1 MPKPRKDEF
10 LKFLRF
16 DQKLANSKVASYLK
30 NPRLVVLLLLLVIGV
45 GLNAFFTLPRDLNPQ
60 VNLPYVLVSTV
71 LPGAGPA
78 DVESLVTIPI
88 EDAVNSL
95 DKVKTVTS
103 NSVENAST
111 VTIEFESGV
120 DVDKA
125 KSDVQSA
132 VDSIT
137 DLPDDVISPRVI
149 KLDFENSPVWTFVLT
164 TTADDGSLFK
174 FATHL
179 KQKLED
185 LPEIDSVGVA
195 GLEET
200 EIKIIVN
207 PEVYS
212 SYGVNPFQLS
222 SAVTSGFKSFPAGS
236 VRTENSNFS
245 LTIDPAISTI
255 DDIRKTRVNLNGQN
269 VSLSE
274 IAQIYESPKPGQN
287 QSFIAYPGR
296 ESQRSVTFNV
306 LRVKTFNINRAVSAA
321 HKTVDDEIA
330 ARGEGRFE
338 AVNLVNTSEEIDHQ
352 FSELT
357 RDFLITVF
365 LVVLVLFIFLGPR
378 QAVVSSLSAPLSFL
392 ITFIIMQQT
401 GITLNF
407 LSLFSLILSLGLL
420 VDDTVV
426 VISAMSFYYK
436 TKRFTPIETG
446 LLVWRDFLTPV
457 ATTTITT
464 VWAFLPL
471 LLASGIIGEFIKSIP
486 IVVSTALIS
495 SFFVAMF
502 ITLPLV
508 VILLRPQV
516 PGRVKILFQIIFVL
530 MMAGILF
537 SVIPRGNLFAFEIV
551 ALISLLMVVYILRE
565 KVIIG
570 VRNMQTKRFSSKTRL
585 GRTLNSLR
593 SRNYEEG
600 VISFDRINH
609 AYKDLIQKVIS
620 SRQNRRMV
628 VTMVVIFSIF
638 SFLLL
643 PFGFVKNEFFPKTD
657 SDIVYA
663 SIDFA
668 SGTNVDV
675 TKKEGL
681 RMLSEISKTPGV
693 NFVSLDLGTSINTES
708 GGTQGDS
715 NSLLYSLNLKK
726 EGQREESFEI
736 AEKLRNKFSNYQA
749 GKFQVIEQSGGPPV
763 GADVQIKLVGDDLS
777 VLNKKADEVVAYLE
791 KNPGIANAEKSIQP
805 GTSKIVFVPNSE
817 IIADNNISVDQLGG
831 LLRLYAS
838 GIKFESNKFPGETE
852 EKDITLRLYNET
864 SFVNTLDQI
873 NIPTPT
879 GNIPLASL
887 GTLKLENNPTQ
898 ITREG
903 GKRTISI
910 SAAARR
916 GFNSQTINT
925 ELIKFADSDL
935 HLPSGYEWKTGGAN
949 EENQNSINS
958 ILTAMILSFFL
969 IIVTMVIQFSS
980 FRRALIVM
988 LVIPLSISGVFVI
1001 FALTGTPLSFPA
1013 LIGVLALFG
1022 IVVKNSI
1029 LVVDKIVEN
1038 QKHDMSLIEAIS
1050 EASASRLEPI
1060 ALTSLATI
1068 LGLIPITVTD
1078 PLWRGLGGAIIAGL
1092 TFSGII
1098 MLFFIPT
1105 VYFMWFNTKRET
1117 RR

>member
-1 MPKPRKDEF
+1 MPKSRDEF
-10 LKFLRF
+10 LKFLKF
-16 DQKLANSKVASYLK
+16 DPKLNNSRVAGYLK
-30 NPRLVVLLLLLVIGV
+30 NPRLVILLLLLVIGV
-45 GLNAFFTLPRDLNPQ
+45 GINSFLTLPRDLNPQ
-60 VNLPYVLVSTV
+60 VKIPIVLVSTV

-78 DVESLVTIPI
+78 DVESLVTIPL
-88 EDAVNSL
+88 EDSVNSL

-103 NSVENAST
+103 NSLSNVST
-111 VTIEFESGV
+111 LTIEFESGV
-120 DVDKA
+120 DPDKA
-125 KSDVQSA
+125 KTDVQSA
-132 VDSIT
+132 VDSVS
-137 DLPDDVISPRVI
+137 DLPDDALSPRVI

-164 TTADDGSLFK
+164 THADDGSLFK
-174 FATHL
+174 FATNL
-179 KQKLED
+179 KQKLEE
-185 LPEIDSVGVA
+185 LPEINTVNVS

-200 EIKIIVN
+200 EVKVTIN

-212 SYGVNPFQLS
+212 SYGVNPLQLS
-222 SAVTSGFKSFPAGS
+222 QSITSGFKSFPAGS
-236 VRTENSNFS
+236 VRTEDSNFS
-245 LTIDPAISTI
+245 LTIDPGIITI
-255 DDIRKTRVNLNGQN
+255 DDIRKTRINLNGQN
-269 VSLSE
+269 VALSD
-274 IAQIYESPKPGQN
+274 IAQIAEAPKPGQS
-287 QSFIAYPGR
+287 QSYISYPNK
-296 ESQRSVTFNV
+296 STQKAVTFNV
-306 LRVKTFNINRAVSAA
+306 LRVKTFNINQAVNAA
-321 HKTVDDEIA
+321 HKTVDQEII
-330 ARGEGRFE
+330 ARGEGKFE
-338 AVNLVNTSEEIDHQ
+338 AVNLVNTSQEIDKQ

-365 LVVLVLFIFLGPR
+365 LVMIVLFIFLGPR
-378 QAVVSSLSAPLSFL
+378 QAIVSSLSAPLSFL
-392 ITFIIMQQT
+392 ITFIVMQQT

-436 TKRFTPIETG
+436 TKRFTPVETG

-486 IVVSTALIS
+486 IVVSTALIA
-495 SFFVAMF
+495 SFFVGMF
-502 ITLPLV
+502 ITLPLM
-508 VILLRPQV
+508 VILLRPQI
-516 PGRVKILFQIIFVL
+516 PGRVKILFQALFVL
-530 MMAGILF
+530 ILSAILF
-537 SVIPRGNLFAFEIV
+537 FLVPKGNLFALELV
-551 ALISLLMVVYILRE
+551 ALISFLLVVYILRE
-565 KVIIG
+565 KVVTNINR
-570 VRNMQTKRFSSKTRL
+570 VRKTPLSSKNRF
-585 GRTLNSLR
+585 GRSINFLR
-593 SRNYEEG
+593 NKNFDEG
-600 VISFDRINH
+600 LISFEKLNYSYKKLIERILSDKK
-609 AYKDLIQKVIS
+609 A
-620 SRQNRRMV
+620 RRMV

-643 PFGFVKNEFFPKTD
+643 PLGFVKNEFFPKTD

-663 SIDFA
+663 SIEFA
-668 SGTNVDV
+668 PGTNVDR
-675 TKKEGL
+675 TKQEGL
-681 RMLSEISKTPGV
+681 NMLSEIKKTDGV
-693 NFVSLDLGTSINTES
+693 DFVSLDLGTSINSES

-715 NSLLYSLNLKK
+715 NSLLYSLHLKD
-726 EGQREESFEI
+726 EGKRAESFDI
-736 AEKLRNKFSNYQA
+736 AEKLRNKFSNYQS
-749 GKFQVIEQSGGPPV
+749 GKFQIIEQSGGPPV

-791 KNPGIANAEKSIQP
+791 KNSGVANAEKSIKP
-805 GTSKIVFVPNSE
+805 GTSKVVFVPNSE
-817 IIADNNISVDQLGG
+817 TLAENNISIDQLGG

-838 GIKFESNKFPGETE
+838 GIQFTDNKFPGDNDK
-852 EKDITLRLYNET
+852 KDITLRLYND
-864 SFVNTLDQI
+864 SAYVSSLDQL
-873 NIPTPT
+873 NIPTQN
-879 GNIPLASL
+879 GNIALSSL
-887 GTLKLENNPTQ
+887 GKLKLENNPTQ
-898 ITREG
+898 ITREN

-910 SAAARR
+910 SAAVRR
-916 GFNSQTINT
+916 GFNPQTINA

-935 HLPSGYEWKTGGAN
+935 NLPSGYAWKTGGAN
-949 EENQNSINS
+949 EENNASVTS
-958 ILTAMILSFFL
+958 ILQAMILSFFL

-1001 FALTGTPLSFPA
+1001 FALTKTPLSFPA

-1038 QKHDMSLIEAIS
+1038 QKHDMSLTEAIS

-1060 ALTSLATI
+1060 ALTSVATI

-1105 VYFMWFNTKRET
+1105 VYYMWFNTKKK
-1117 RR
+1117 